1 MAGKLKAVVPDTPR
15 ETGWITSA
23 EAARALRMTPQ
34 SLSAWTK
41 RPDAPVRVDG
51 TRVWVRDPDF
61 FRWRDEELK
70 RAAKAELAPTVSLDE
85 ARTRKALAEAELAE
99 LDVAKARGEWVSVAD
114 YETALARILDRE
126 MARLRALPV
135 RLAHFGPEVEAAA
148 EEEIERMVNEM
159 AGMDDDVID
168 EPAEA
173 KEAA

>member
-1 MAGKLKAVVPDTPR
+1 MAAKSKTATVSAR

-23 EAARALRMTPQ
+23 DAARALRMTPQ

-70 RAAKAELAPTVSLDE
+70 RAAKAEMAPTISLEE

-99 LDVAKARGEWVSVAD
+99 LEVGKARGEWVAVAD
-114 YETALARILDRE
+114 YGTALARVLDRE
-126 MARLRALPV
+126 MARLRALPI
-135 RLAHFGPEVEAAA
+135 RLGHLGPEVEAAVEA
-148 EEEIERMVNEM
+148 EIERMVKEM
-159 AGMDDDVID
+159 ATMDDDVID
-168 EPAEA
+168 EPDALE
-173 KEAA
+173 EAA